1 MHACNNNN
9 NKKKMTY
16 NTCFFQAS
24 FSKMKMP
31 TEVKKSRRHPLSK
44 PPMRSPLS
52 IVKQDP
58 TTDKG
63 LLLNMFSKGVLIE
76 VYFHKLS
83 QINKIMGCF
92 PTVKKGGHFLL
103 NEWRRFL

>member
-1 MHACNNNN
+1 
-9 NKKKMTY
+9 
-16 NTCFFQAS
+16 
-24 FSKMKMP
+24 MKMP

-63 LLLNMFSKGVLIE
+63 LYLLLNMCAKGVLIE
-76 VYFHKLS
+76 VCFHKLS
-83 QINKIMGCF
+83 QIKTIMGRF
-92 PTVKKGGHFLL
+92 PTVKK
-103 NEWRRFL
+103 EVTSC